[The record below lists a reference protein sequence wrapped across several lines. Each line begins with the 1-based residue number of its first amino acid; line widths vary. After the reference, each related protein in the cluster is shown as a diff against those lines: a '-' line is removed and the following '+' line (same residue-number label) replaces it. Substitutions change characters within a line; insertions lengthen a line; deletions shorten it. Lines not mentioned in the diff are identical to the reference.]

1 MNLTALVKRHSK
13 TAVGI
18 LAFLVVLA
26 GSLAMPVATAQAA
39 EEPSP
44 PAQDGGYPRLSL
56 LLERV
61 QLAYES
67 QDYRIDLAHRSAGL
81 AQEWIDL
88 LKSEGHDTSSL
99 ESALAEFNRL
109 VATAE
114 DYHDEAGRILANPAG
129 FDADGNVADHQQAVD
144 TLRSAGQAL
153 RDAHRSLVDATITLR
168 RAMQDFRQE
177 MRPAEASS

>member
-1 MNLTALVKRHSK
+1 MNMTALIRRHSK
-13 TAVGI
+13 AAVGL
-18 LAFLVVLA
+18 LACLVVLA

-44 PAQDGGYPRLSL
+44 PTQDGDYPRLSL

-67 QDYRIDLAHRSAGL
+67 QGYRLDLAKRSAGL
-81 AQEWIDL
+81 TQDWIDL

-109 VATAE
+109 VDAAE
-114 DYHDEAGRILANPAG
+114 GYHDEAGRILADPAG
-129 FDADGNVADHQQAVD
+129 FDTDGNVTDRQQAVD

-153 RDAHRSLVDATITLR
+153 RDSNRSLVDATITLR

-177 MRPAEASS
+177 IRPAEVSE